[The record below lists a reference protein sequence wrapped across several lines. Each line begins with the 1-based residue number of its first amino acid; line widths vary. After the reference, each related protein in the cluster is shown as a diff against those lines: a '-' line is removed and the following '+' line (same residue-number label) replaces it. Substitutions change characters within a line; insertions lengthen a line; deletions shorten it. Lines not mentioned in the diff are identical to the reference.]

1 MYASERLESR
11 AYIEANRELDAKL
24 ARLKREKREIAAG
37 VLPLDA
43 ETVLDTSIRTFCED
57 AKAKFNAS
65 ADPDARRAFLAGR
78 IERIIYRKHQVTI
91 VGAVPLPSIDGDE
104 VRKAAFRIAGE
115 IDIEAVK
122 SRPRPTKP
130 GDGRFRTWNPKYAR
144 ASPPT
149 SPDCANCW
157 ALRRL
162 QRRRLQVPA
171 KTSRQ
176 KSSCRR
182 AHVAAGA

>member
-1 MYASERLESR
+1 MEDRKRLIELYACERLESR

-24 ARLKREKREIAAG
+24 ARLKREKREITAG

-43 ETVLDTSIRTFCED
+43 ETALDTGIRTFCED

-91 VGAVPLPSIDGDE
+91 VGAVPPPSIGDE
-104 VRKAAFRIAGE
+104 VKKAAFRIAGK
-115 IDIEAVK
+115 IDIEALK

-130 GDGRFRTWNPKYAR
+130 GDGRFRTWNPKYAS
-144 ASPPT
+144 ALPAVSP
-149 SPDCANCW
+149 
-157 ALRRL
+157 ALR
-162 QRRRLQVPA
+162 PA
-171 KTSRQ
+171 LLIG
-176 KSSCRR
+176 
-182 AHVAAGA
+182 AEAAITL